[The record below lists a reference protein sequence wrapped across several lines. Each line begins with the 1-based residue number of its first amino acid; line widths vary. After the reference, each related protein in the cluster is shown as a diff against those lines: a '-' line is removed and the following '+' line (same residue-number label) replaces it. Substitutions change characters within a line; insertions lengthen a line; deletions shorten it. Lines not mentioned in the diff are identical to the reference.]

1 MSYKEK
7 QIVAGNEYNTP
18 YLYDVAHLRELVKEN
33 KIEEIKQFM
42 KENDLIVKNH
52 KIMSKYDDMIQKQSG
67 FWKLWQQCRKI
78 GLNSSYGMLLS
89 SSAVWYD
96 VDQGRSITLTGQ
108 NITKHMT
115 SFGIQEMIGD
125 YDYLNDGVCIGDTD
139 SIIFN
144 SIIDTNEG
152 KMTIEE
158 LFNNGTNLVID
169 KEKEYKFSELLVKA
183 YDEEK
188 QEAEYLPIEWIYRHK
203 VNKDCYQIEDEE
215 GNIIECTS
223 DHSIMVER
231 NGKLIEVKP
240 EEILEDDL
248 LIVDK

>member
-1 MSYKEK
+1 MSYKEI
-7 QIVAGNEYNTP
+7 QTVAGKDYNTP
-18 YLYDVAHLRELVKEN
+18 YLFDVARLRELVKEN
-33 KIEEIKQFM
+33 NVEEIKQFM
-42 KENDLIVKNH
+42 KDNNLIVKNH
-52 KIMSKYDDMIQKQSG
+52 KILSKNDDEIT
-67 FWKLWQQCRKI
+67 KL
-78 GLNSSYGMLLS
+78 SSYWNLTQKIYKICINSTYGCLLTKS
-89 SSAVWYD
+89 SKWYD
-96 VDQGRSITLTGQ
+96 QDQGRSITLSGQ

-115 SFGIQEMIGD
+115 SFGIQEMTGD